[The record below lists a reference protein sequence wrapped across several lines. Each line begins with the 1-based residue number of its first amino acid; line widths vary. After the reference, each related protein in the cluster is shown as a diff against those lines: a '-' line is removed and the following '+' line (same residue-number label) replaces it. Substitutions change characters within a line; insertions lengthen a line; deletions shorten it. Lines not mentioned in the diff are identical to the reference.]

1 MSSGFD
7 ERELAVAR
15 VYAGVVLELA
25 LQAGSADTVLA
36 ELEGLK
42 ALLDSDPHFERT
54 LGSPL
59 VDADTRRNMLEK
71 GLRGQTSDLLV
82 DSLQV
87 MNKKGRLGLLR
98 SLVEGYRREYEE
110 KNGITE
116 VSVTT
121 AQPLSD
127 EQRDRAEQVASKWTG
142 GAVRLVETV
151 DPAVI
156 GGMVFRA
163 GDRKLNRSISREL
176 DIMKARLFERASQQI
191 QKRASAEE

>member
-1 MSSGFD
+1 LSSGFD